1 MQYLLLIGCFQ
12 QPLFMLSNSW
22 VSHTE
27 HSIKEGKPFS
37 AVFFFSKELTLYQY
51 SVQAPLPAAGMTVT
65 SGICAGLST
74 M

>member
-37 AVFFFSKELTLYQY
+37 AVFFFLKSSHYTNTVSK
-51 SVQAPLPAAGMTVT
+51 PL
-65 SGICAGLST
+65 CQWLE
-74 M
+74 